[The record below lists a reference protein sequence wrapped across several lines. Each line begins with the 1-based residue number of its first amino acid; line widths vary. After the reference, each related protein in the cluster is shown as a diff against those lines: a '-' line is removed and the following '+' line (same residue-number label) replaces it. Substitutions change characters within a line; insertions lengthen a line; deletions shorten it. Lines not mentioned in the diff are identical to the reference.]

1 MNQLVLRDK
10 VQEYLFRF
18 LGVLTLL
25 SVGLQLFIQ
34 SPKTAIFWMLAVVFI
49 LVAIFFLTL
58 NFGTIINQITADRG
72 ILTIRWNT
80 KIFKKRLPIDQIAEI
95 TEDERYIRITMK
107 DGSNI
112 RLHVKHMDADKP
124 RAARK
129 FLKENTGL

>member
-80 KIFKKRLPIDQIAEI
+80 KILKKRLPIDQIAEI

-112 RLHVKHMDADKP
+112 RLHVKHMDADKR

>member
-58 NFGTIINQITADRG
+58 NFGALINRITADRG

-80 KIFKKRLPIDQIAEI
+80 KILKKRLPIDQIAEI

-112 RLHVKHMDADKP
+112 RLHVRHMDADKR

>member
-95 TEDERYIRITMK
+95 TEDERYILITMK

-112 RLHVKHMDADKP
+112 RLHVKHMDADKR

>member
-34 SPKTAIFWMLAVVFI
+34 SPKTAIFWILAVVFI

-58 NFGTIINQITADRG
+58 NFGALINRITADRG

-80 KIFKKRLPIDQIAEI
+80 KILKKRLPIDQIAEI

-112 RLHVKHMDADKP
+112 RLHVKHMDADKR

>member
-58 NFGTIINQITADRG
+58 NFGALINRITADRG

-95 TEDERYIRITMK
+95 TEDDRYIRITMK

-112 RLHVKHMDADKP
+112 RLHVKHMDADKR

>member
-58 NFGTIINQITADRG
+58 NFGALINRITADRG
-72 ILTIRWNT
+72 KLTIRWNT
-80 KIFKKRLPIDQIAEI
+80 KIFKKHLPIDQIAEI
-95 TEDERYIRITMK
+95 TEDRRFIRITMK
-107 DGSNI
+107 DGSTI
-112 RLHVKHMDADKP
+112 RLHVKLMDADKR
-124 RAARK
+124 RAARR

>member
-58 NFGTIINQITADRG
+58 NFGALINRITADRG

-80 KIFKKRLPIDQIAEI
+80 KILKKRLPIDQIAEI

-112 RLHVKHMDADKP
+112 RLHVKHMDADKR

>member
-58 NFGTIINQITADRG
+58 NFGALINRITADRG

-80 KIFKKRLPIDQIAEI
+80 KILKKRLPIDQFAEI

-112 RLHVKHMDADKP
+112 RLHVKHMDADKR
-124 RAARK
+124 RAACK

>member
-58 NFGTIINQITADRG
+58 NFGALINRITADRG

-80 KIFKKRLPIDQIAEI
+80 KILKKRLPIDQIAEI

-112 RLHVKHMDADKP
+112 RLHVKYMDADKR